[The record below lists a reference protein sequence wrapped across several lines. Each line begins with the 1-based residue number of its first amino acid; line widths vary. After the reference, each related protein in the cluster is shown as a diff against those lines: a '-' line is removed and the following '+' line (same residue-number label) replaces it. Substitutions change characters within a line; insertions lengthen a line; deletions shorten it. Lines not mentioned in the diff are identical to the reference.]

1 MRYLY
6 KETSEKENSEISK
19 ALISDSELREQYQ
32 DLLAVKK
39 QLDGAQLE
47 PSSSTVLN
55 ILTHARSQEEKLK

>member
-19 ALISDSELREQYQ
+19 ALISDSELRAQYQ

-39 QLDGAQLE
+39 QLDGVQLE

-55 ILTHARSQEEKLK
+55 ILSHARSQEEKLK